1 MRCPSCKH
9 ENRAG
14 RKFCVH
20 CGAGLEPS
28 CPSCGAKAEPR
39 EPFCGQ
45 CGTELQVSGGGSRVS
60 TNTQHSTPPTPGE
73 RRQLTMLFCDLVDS
87 TRLAAGMD
95 AEDWRELVRGYQEA
109 AGRVVERFEGH
120 VAQYLGDGLLVY
132 FGWPKAHEDDVER
145 AVRAALGIVD
155 AVGGLRGEGPELAVR
170 VGLHTGPV
178 VVGEMGRGA
187 SRETL
192 AMGDTAHVAA
202 RLQGIAEPDT
212 VVITATTQRLVA
224 GLFVVEDR
232 GVQELKGIALPLQ
245 LYRVIQASAVRRRTH
260 GAAARAMTPFVG
272 RDDEMRLLLGR
283 WERACESEG
292 QVALVVGEPGIG
304 KSRLVEEFRA
314 RIKDDTHLWIEC
326 AGDQFFENTPFYAVT
341 QILDQGLGWHG
352 DESREERV
360 IQLER
365 SLELVG
371 MKLGEAVPLIAEML
385 NLPVPE
391 KYPPLTFAPDQKRK
405 RLLANLAT
413 WVFNAARLQPVVIVM
428 EDLHWV
434 DPSTLE
440 LQQILVEQAATAPLM
455 LLYTARPEFR
465 APWPMRAH
473 HAQITLSRLTGRQ
486 TRDMVAGVAA
496 RAALAKDV
504 IDAVVKRTDGV
515 PLFAEELTRLIL
527 EGDGRAVAGEIPAT
541 LHDSLMAR
549 LDRLGAAKE
558 VAQVA
563 AVIGRE
569 FSYELLQAVSP
580 IPEDGLQSALEKL
593 ADAELI
599 YARGIPPE
607 ATYQFKHS
615 LVHDAAYEALLKS
628 RRRDLH
634 RRVAQTITEKFPA
647 VAEAQPETL
656 ARHWTY
662 SGDAEPAI
670 AAWKKAGEAAEARRA
685 FREAE
690 EGYRQALAVLKT
702 LPESPERD
710 ARELELAG
718 ALYRALLITKGYS
731 ATETLEAAGRSRAL
745 AEKGGSLVQLVL
757 QAIGSFAAFV
767 IWGDYASA
775 SALADQI
782 LDLAQREG
790 SYTSLGFAHAAQVI
804 VRFFRGDL
812 VGVEEHFMR
821 LSSFVQAAHLAQH
834 PGTLANT
841 LGFASLSAWMLGH
854 ADSARA
860 RIAQA
865 IALAGDDKNS
875 FDLAA
880 GRNMESYLYRWLREP
895 HHAADAATQALAIS
909 EQNGFPYYRDFA
921 PKIIGWAR
929 AQLGKPGEGVA
940 LIRQSLASL
949 AETGVRIDITNALTI
964 LAEAQ
969 ALDGAID
976 DALITI
982 EDALQANS
990 EELVF
995 QPNILRCRGELRLK
1009 VGQTELAEA
1018 DFREAISLAQAM
1030 SAKTLELRA
1039 TTSLGRLLQKQ
1050 GKNEEARQMLAE
1062 IYGWFTE
1069 GFDTADLKDAKALL
1083 EELS

>member
-20 CGAGLEPS
+20 CGAGLELS
-28 CPSCGAKAEPR
+28 CPSCGACAEPG

-60 TNTQHSTPPTPGE
+60 TNIQHSTPPTPGE
-73 RRQLTMLFCDLVDS
+73 RRQLTVLFCDLVDS

-109 AGRVVERFEGH
+109 AGGVVERFEGH

-170 VGLHTGPV
+170 VGLHTGLV

-283 WERACESEG
+283 WERTRESEG

-314 RIKDDTHLWIEC
+314 RIRDDAHLWIEC

-341 QILDQGLGWHG
+341 QILDQGLGWRG
-352 DESREERV
+352 DESRKERV

-371 MKLGEAVPLIAEML
+371 MNLGEAVPLIAEML

-486 TRDMVAGVAA
+486 TREMVAGVAA

-710 ARELELAG
+710 ARAYSGESERSF
-718 ALYRALLITKGYS
+718 RANVN
-731 ATETLEAAGRSRAL
+731 ARS
-745 AEKGGSLVQLVL
+745 G
-757 QAIGSFAAFV
+757 
-767 IWGDYASA
+767 
-775 SALADQI
+775 
-782 LDLAQREG
+782 
-790 SYTSLGFAHAAQVI
+790 
-804 VRFFRGDL
+804 
-812 VGVEEHFMR
+812 
-821 LSSFVQAAHLAQH
+821 
-834 PGTLANT
+834 
-841 LGFASLSAWMLGH
+841 
-854 ADSARA
+854 
-860 RIAQA
+860 
-865 IALAGDDKNS
+865 
-875 FDLAA
+875 
-880 GRNMESYLYRWLREP
+880 
-895 HHAADAATQALAIS
+895 
-909 EQNGFPYYRDFA
+909 
-921 PKIIGWAR
+921 
-929 AQLGKPGEGVA
+929 
-940 LIRQSLASL
+940 
-949 AETGVRIDITNALTI
+949 
-964 LAEAQ
+964 
-969 ALDGAID
+969 
-976 DALITI
+976 
-982 EDALQANS
+982 
-990 EELVF
+990 
-995 QPNILRCRGELRLK
+995 
-1009 VGQTELAEA
+1009 
-1018 DFREAISLAQAM
+1018 
-1030 SAKTLELRA
+1030 
-1039 TTSLGRLLQKQ
+1039 
-1050 GKNEEARQMLAE
+1050 
-1062 IYGWFTE
+1062 
-1069 GFDTADLKDAKALL
+1069 
-1083 EELS
+1083 